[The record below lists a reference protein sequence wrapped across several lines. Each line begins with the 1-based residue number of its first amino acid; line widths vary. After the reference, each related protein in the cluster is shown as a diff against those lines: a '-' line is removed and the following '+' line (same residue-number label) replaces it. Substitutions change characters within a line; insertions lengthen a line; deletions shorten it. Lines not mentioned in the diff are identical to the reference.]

1 MEWYIWTIIIVV
13 TALLFFFIGVTYRKK
28 VAEREIRENRDW
40 LTQLLGVAPRAFAYP
55 CGGYTEQVVEAIGRA
70 GYSLAATMHKK
81 LRPLATAPLLIGRRI
96 VPRGLRPWQAY
107 LLVTRG
113 RFYP

>member
-1 MEWYIWTIIIVV
+1 MSERPRLSISFCISDDYAQHMAVV
-13 TALLFFFIGVTYRKK
+13 
-28 VAEREIRENRDW
+28 
-40 LTQLLGVAPRAFAYP
+40 
-55 CGGYTEQVVEAIGRA
+55 
-70 GYSLAATMHKK
+70 AATMHKK

-107 LLVTRG
+107 LLATRG